1 MGVTAWLLVCSSSRR
16 RRRWSCGRAARSL
29 SGLWSTGGI
38 KAQLTEPAF
47 SARPPS
53 RPSSPLCPPVQAK
66 LTAACCRSEER
77 RVGKECRFLWGARH
91 RKEED
96 QTLDLILEHEYHQE
110 L

>member
-38 KAQLTEPAF
+38 QAQLTEPSF

-53 RPSSPLCPPVQAK
+53 RPSSPLCPPVQ
-66 LTAACCRSEER
+66 
-77 RVGKECRFLWGARH
+77 RVGDPYCTEVLRQGVAVALGMVPGARH
-91 RKEED
+91 RADVD
-96 QTLDLILEHEYHQE
+96 QTLDLIPEHESHQA